1 MAKSIREMVEEAIK
15 DMITDGRIV
24 IQDDSGDEIEDLTVA
39 IDGPE
44 DDDDDD
50 EDDSEDDSE
59 SDEDSDED
67 SDEYENAD
75 SDE

>member
-1 MAKSIREMVEEAIK
+1 MAKSIQEMIEEAVK
-15 DMITDGRIV
+15 NMITDGRIV
-24 IQDDSGDEIEDLTVA
+24 IQDDSGEVIEDLTVA

-50 EDDSEDDSE
+50 DQDDSE
-59 SDEDSDED
+59 SDED

>member
-44 DDDDDD
+44 DDDD

-59 SDEDSDED
+59 SDEDEDED
-67 SDEYENAD
+67 SDK
-75 SDE
+75 

>member
-44 DDDDDD
+44 DDDY
-50 EDDSEDDSE
+50 EDDSE

>member
-15 DMITDGRIV
+15 DMIKDGRIV

-44 DDDDDD
+44 DDDDD
-50 EDDSEDDSE
+50 EDHSEDDSE
-59 SDEDSDED
+59 SDEGSDED

>member
-24 IQDDSGDEIEDLTVA
+24 IQDDSGDEIEYLTVA

-44 DDDDDD
+44 DDDD

>member
-44 DDDDDD
+44 DDDD
-50 EDDSEDDSE
+50 EDDSE

>member
-44 DDDDDD
+44 DDDDD